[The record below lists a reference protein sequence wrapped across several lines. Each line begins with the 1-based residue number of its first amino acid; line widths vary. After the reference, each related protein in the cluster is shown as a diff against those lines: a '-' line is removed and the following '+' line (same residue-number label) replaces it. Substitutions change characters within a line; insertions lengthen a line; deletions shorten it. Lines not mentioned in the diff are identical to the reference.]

1 MEHLD
6 TLDNYLVQEIADMHP
21 SEIAKLLRELSD
33 DEFSEYIHKIP
44 TELLAYVV
52 FELPDRYFGEVVDK
66 IPAKDLTCSIHEL
79 ESDDKTDFMQYLEEH
94 DEQKAQEV
102 FESLD
107 KSDQKEI
114 LELKQYDDTQAGAYM
129 QKEVFAAKEHENTDT
144 VIKRFARL
152 KKNYEIENVQYL
164 FVTKE
169 NNYLSFGISLEDLL
183 IFDFKKSIIE
193 NIQNSSDEEFTPI
206 IGYDTQN
213 IDEVVNIF
221 KEYDL
226 SVLPIVNDR
235 NILVGRI
242 TSDDIY
248 DVINEQATE
257 QMYNMAGVDDVAEE
271 EEDILQAGKKRALW
285 LGLNLLT
292 AIMASIVIGL
302 FSSTLESLVALA
314 ILMPIVASM
323 GGNAGTQSLT
333 VVVRQLALGNIASK
347 DAMRTIKKEVILSIG
362 NGLIFAIIMGVIAYL
377 WFHQGMLGVV
387 IALSMVMNLLA
398 AGFFGAGIPLLLKKL
413 NIDPAIGSTVILTT
427 VTDIVGFL
435 SFLGLATVILL

>member
-1 MEHLD
+1 MHELVD
-6 TLDNYLVQEIADMHP
+6 LDNYLAQDIADMHP
-21 SEIAKLLRELSD
+21 SEIAKLLRELD
-33 DEFSEYIHKIP
+33 DESFRHYVDKVP
-44 TELLAYVV
+44 TQLIAYVI
-52 FELPDRYFGEVVDK
+52 FELPDRYFGDIVDK

-102 FESLD
+102 FASLD
-107 KSDQKEI
+107 KAEQKDI

-129 QKEVFAAKEHENTDT
+129 QKEIFAAKEHENTDA

-152 KKNYEIENVQYL
+152 KKNDEIENVQYL

-169 NNYLSFGISLEDLL
+169 NNYLTFGISLEDLL
-183 IFDFKKSIIE
+183 IFDFKNSLIE
-193 NIQNSSDEEFTPI
+193 NIKITPDDEFTPI
-206 IGYDTQN
+206 IGYDTQD
-213 IDEVVNIF
+213 IHEVVNIF

-226 SVLPIVNDR
+226 SVLPIVNEQ

-248 DVINEQATE
+248 DIINEQATE
-257 QMYNMAGVDDVAEE
+257 QMYNMAGVDDGAEE
-271 EEDILQAGKKRALW
+271 EEDLMQAGKKRALW

-292 AIMASIVIGL
+292 AILASMVIGL
-302 FSSTLESLVALA
+302 FSGTLESLVALA

-362 NGLIFAIIMGVIAYL
+362 NGLIFAIIMGIIAYL

-398 AGFFGAGIPLLLKKL
+398 AGFFGAGIPLLLKKF

>member
-6 TLDNYLVQEIADMHP
+6 TLEDYLSQDIADMHP
-21 SEIAKLLRELSD
+21 SEIAKVLRELSD
-33 DEFSEYIHKIP
+33 EEFARYIHKIP

-52 FELPDRYFGEVVDK
+52 FELPDRYFGEIIDN
-66 IPAKDLTCSIHEL
+66 IPTQDLTCSIQEL
-79 ESDDKTDFMQYLEEH
+79 ESDDKTDFMQHLEEY

-102 FESLD
+102 FEALD
-107 KSDQKEI
+107 QNEQEEI
-114 LELKQYDDTQAGAYM
+114 LELKKYDENVAGAYM
-129 QKEVFAAKEHENTDT
+129 QKEVFSAKEDENTDT

-193 NIQNSSDEEFTPI
+193 NIHNSTDEEFIPI
-206 IGYDTQN
+206 IGYDTQS

-226 SVLPIVNDR
+226 SVLPIVNEK

-271 EEDILQAGKKRALW
+271 EEDIVQAGKKRAFW

-292 AIMASIVIGL
+292 AIMASVVIGM
-302 FSSTLESLVALA
+302 FSDTLETLVALA

-362 NGLIFAIIMGVIAYL
+362 NGLIFATIMGVIASF

-387 IALSMVMNLLA
+387 IALSMVINLLA
-398 AGFFGAGIPLLLKKL
+398 AGFFGAGIPLLLKKF